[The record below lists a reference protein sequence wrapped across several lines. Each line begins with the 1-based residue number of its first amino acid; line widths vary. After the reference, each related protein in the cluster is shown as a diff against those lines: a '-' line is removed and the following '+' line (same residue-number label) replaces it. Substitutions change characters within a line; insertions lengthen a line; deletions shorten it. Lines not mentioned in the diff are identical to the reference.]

1 MSVASDNAPVL
12 AHSLGEAR
20 SVRVLRIAVSALSW
34 GALAAFALLS
44 IGGPLIGSGVFLGTD
59 VFSILAPWTSSF
71 ATTMPITNG
80 MIGDTIDTVTP
91 QAWAVVEAAKHGVF
105 AAWNP
110 WVGGGT
116 ELGALPNSGV
126 YSPLS
131 IAWWF
136 LPLDL
141 APGATKLIEIAVST
155 LGMSLLLRRLGTPNA
170 AWALGSLLF
179 VSSGFMVSWTNWP
192 QTRVAALIPLL
203 FWALDRAATRRRL
216 RDVVPI
222 GLVLAS
228 MFLGGF
234 PAVVGYALYA
244 GGAYVIVRSLAADR
258 SALRLLRAAGVSAL
272 GVVLGVLLAACV
284 LIPFAVNAT
293 SVLDF
298 SVREQT
304 ADSHLAPTDLATTII
319 PELVGVV
326 ATGQSW
332 SDGSPVERL
341 SYVGVVG
348 VLLVLA
354 ALLLRPAL
362 RERRA
367 VIWFFVAAAGLSAVL
382 LFFGGP
388 VLAAAQHLPIF
399 SNNPIGRLR
408 VMFGFFLAVLGAL
421 GLTAVGGRAL
431 SGPAATG
438 RVESLPLAPSSAD
451 RSATWSGRVL
461 VWGTTVCI
469 VGVMV
474 STTWH
479 ALSLVPLEYWPAV
492 RSGAVVAAGV
502 GAGAVA
508 VLLLA
513 RFGRIPLLRLA
524 ALGLI
529 PVLAAAPALALADTW
544 WPVSGTSTVYAS
556 TPALDYLGDHLGDER
571 YVSVDQAGFPGSN
584 TFYQLRSADGHA
596 YQTAEWKELLSAVD
610 DDIFI
615 TPTYSSLPSADLPTS
630 LASPILDRLGVRFAL
645 LGPTVQVP
653 GDHRE
658 ELAGGGSVVLD
669 VDAPVRSGPRSGPV
683 RAVSVMLDGAVAPIT
698 ATTLTTDI
706 VDAASGEVL
715 ASTSTWYPALQGSQQ
730 IAVMGDDIPAQVNWY
745 AEFSIDQGVTA
756 LLAAGSD
763 PAVPAVSTTVPLD
776 DGLSIV
782 HTGDATIIERASA
795 LARVR
800 WASSA
805 VVELDPANRVAL
817 LADPALSGATVVLE
831 HDDDAGQPDADGLR
845 DPGGTSPITSIDDD
859 GVSGSITVT
868 MDSPESGWVVFDDS
882 LRRPGWSAVVDGAA
896 APLLD
901 AEHAGAAIAVSAG
914 PHTVELVYQAPGLG
928 MGLLVSSGT
937 LVGLVLAVLGA
948 LALTSLRRRA
958 RAAAPTRAANGQ
970 ITGV

>member
-1 MSVASDNAPVL
+1 MSAASDNAPVL
-12 AHSLGEAR
+12 VQSLGEAR

-44 IGGPLIGSGVFLGTD
+44 IGGPLIGSGIFLGTD

-71 ATTMPITNG
+71 ATTTPITNG

-131 IAWWF
+131 IAWWV

-141 APGATKLIEIAVST
+141 APGTTKLIEIAVST

-272 GVVLGVLLAACV
+272 GVVLGALLAACV
-284 LIPFAVNAT
+284 LIPFAVNAS

-319 PELVGVV
+319 PQLVGVV

-354 ALLLRPAL
+354 ALVLRPAL
-362 RERRA
+362 RERRT
-367 VIWFFVAAAGLSAVL
+367 VIWFFVAAAGLSAVF

-388 VLAAAQHLPIF
+388 LLAAAQHLPIF

-421 GLTAVGGRAL
+421 GLAAVGGRVL
-431 SGPAATG
+431 SGPATS
-438 RVESLPLAPSSAD
+438 ETPTPTPAPSSFSRPVNWA
-451 RSATWSGRVL
+451 RRIL
-461 VWGTTVCI
+461 IWGTVSI
-469 VGVMV
+469 IAGVMV
-474 STTWH
+474 STTWR

-492 RSGAVVAAGV
+492 RSGALIAAGI

-524 ALGLI
+524 ALGLV
-529 PVLAAAPALALADTW
+529 PVLVAAPALALADMW
-544 WPVSGTSTVYAS
+544 WPVSASSTVYAS
-556 TPALDYLGDHLGDER
+556 TPALDYLGDHLDDER
-571 YVSVDQAGFPGSN
+571 YVSVDQAGFPGAN
-584 TFYQLRSADGHA
+584 TVYQLRSADGHA

-653 GDHRE
+653 GEHRE

-683 RAVSVMLDGAVAPIT
+683 RAVSVMFDGAVPPLT

-706 VDAASGEVL
+706 VDAVSGEVL

-730 IAVMGDDIPAQVNWY
+730 IAVMGEDIPAQVNWY
-745 AEFSIDQGVTA
+745 AEFSIDRGVTA

-763 PAVPAVSTTVPLD
+763 PAIPAVSTTVPLD

-805 VVELDPANRVAL
+805 VVEVDPANRVAL

-831 HDDDAGQPDADGLR
+831 HDDDAEQSDADGLR

-859 GVSGSITVT
+859 GVSGRITVT
-868 MDSPESGWVVFDDS
+868 MDSPESGWLVFDDS

-901 AEHAGAAIAVSAG
+901 AEHAGAAIAVSEG
-914 PHTVELVYQAPGLG
+914 PHTVELVYQAPGLAT
-928 MGLLVSSGT
+928 GLLVSSGT
-937 LVGLVLAVLGA
+937 LVALGLAVLGA
-948 LALTSLRRRA
+948 LVLTSLRRRA
-958 RAAAPTRAANGQ
+958 RAAAPTRAANDQ